1 MIAGGGVLALTA
13 QKPSEISTIA
23 GNSTDLGDLL
33 INGTAPV
40 AKARSYR
47 QYSDEEIK

>member
-13 QKPSEISTIA
+13 QKPSDVVKVA
-23 GNSTDLGDLL
+23 GNGSDLGELL
-33 INGTAPV
+33 ANGTRPDV
-40 AKARSYR
+40 KARSYR